1 MSKKKILSVGEI
13 LKLIEQNKNKFG
25 IQSDNPVETIVKSV
39 GNRIADMSV
48 VPYVRAQRVSF
59 AAKGMKPLTN
69 VHVFIGSSKMSIKD
83 IFFSIYYL
91 ILVFIKKINN
101 KLHFE
106 NLTFAPI
113 DKDLIDEKSLRPN
126 KMEYFIG
133 QKDVVESL
141 KLYIE
146 AAKNR
151 NESLDHVL
159 LFGPPGLGKTTL
171 SKKISKKFNWNL
183 QLEEVKNNP
192 YLDDFYK
199 SMSDWSF
206 HLQIFFLNS
215 RFNQIQ
221 KISESDNVVIQ
232 DRSIYED
239 YEVFTKTLHDSGVL
253 KDREFNNYKRLY
265 NTILKYIDQPDLLIY
280 LRNNNIDNIIKNIKK
295 RKNIY
300 II

>member
-1 MSKKKILSVGEI
+1 MDIKHVVIS
-13 LKLIEQNKNKFG
+13 
-25 IQSDNPVETIVKSV
+25 
-39 GNRIADMSV
+39 GN
-48 VPYVRAQRVSF
+48 
-59 AAKGMKPLTN
+59 
-69 VHVFIGSSKMSIKD
+69 IG
-83 IFFSIYYL
+83 
-91 ILVFIKKINN
+91 V
-101 KLHFE
+101 
-106 NLTFAPI
+106 
-113 DKDLIDEKSLRPN
+113 
-126 KMEYFIG
+126 
-133 QKDVVESL
+133 
-141 KLYIE
+141 
-146 AAKNR
+146 
-151 NESLDHVL
+151 
-159 LFGPPGLGKTTL
+159 GKTTL

-295 RKNIY
+295 RKRDFEKTIDKNYLIKLNEYYENWIRRHPKKRILIIDLSENDFVEDQEYLNIIY
-300 II
+300 DMVDEKIKELN

>member
-1 MSKKKILSVGEI
+1 MNIKHVVIS
-13 LKLIEQNKNKFG
+13 
-25 IQSDNPVETIVKSV
+25 
-39 GNRIADMSV
+39 GN
-48 VPYVRAQRVSF
+48 
-59 AAKGMKPLTN
+59 
-69 VHVFIGSSKMSIKD
+69 IG
-83 IFFSIYYL
+83 
-91 ILVFIKKINN
+91 V
-101 KLHFE
+101 
-106 NLTFAPI
+106 
-113 DKDLIDEKSLRPN
+113 
-126 KMEYFIG
+126 
-133 QKDVVESL
+133 
-141 KLYIE
+141 
-146 AAKNR
+146 
-151 NESLDHVL
+151 
-159 LFGPPGLGKTTL
+159 GKTTL

-295 RKNIY
+295 RKRDFEKTIDKNYLIKLNEYYENWIRRHPKKRILIIDLSENDFVEDQNYLNIIY
-300 II
+300 DMVDEKIKELN

>member
-1 MSKKKILSVGEI
+1 MDIKHVVIS
-13 LKLIEQNKNKFG
+13 
-25 IQSDNPVETIVKSV
+25 
-39 GNRIADMSV
+39 GN
-48 VPYVRAQRVSF
+48 
-59 AAKGMKPLTN
+59 
-69 VHVFIGSSKMSIKD
+69 IG
-83 IFFSIYYL
+83 
-91 ILVFIKKINN
+91 V
-101 KLHFE
+101 
-106 NLTFAPI
+106 
-113 DKDLIDEKSLRPN
+113 
-126 KMEYFIG
+126 
-133 QKDVVESL
+133 
-141 KLYIE
+141 
-146 AAKNR
+146 
-151 NESLDHVL
+151 
-159 LFGPPGLGKTTL
+159 GKTTL
-171 SKKISKKFNWNL
+171 SKKISKKFNWKL

-295 RKNIY
+295 RKRDFEKTIDKNYLLKLNEYYENWIRRHPKNRILIIDLSQKYFVEDQNYLNIIY
-300 II
+300 DMVDEKIKELN